1 MRKEAGP
8 GPDEVGSQ
16 EQAKAIRAVCVEVS
30 GGLILGVYA
39 PSDRGGLVHSG
50 TRFYRGGP
58 EASSEFSRRPLLGS
72 SVNRG

>member
-30 GGLILGVYA
+30 EGLILGVHA
-39 PSDRGGLVHSG
+39 PSDRGGLVRSG
-50 TRFYRGGP
+50 TRFYRGGT
-58 EASSEFSRRPLLGS
+58 G
-72 SVNRG
+72 G